1 MILPRGSIVA
11 IAGATSIT
19 LSEHN
24 RGDFTIAPKRIENSK
39 RMIDGTLRKNV
50 VATKMTYSCS
60 WTDLPSIDAN
70 TVDGYAGAAKMR
82 AFHLANPGK
91 VTLTLKYDTDGA
103 GTLTTTDDVMISNF
117 TYLVKGRST
126 SNFDLVDVSIE
137 FEEV

>member
-11 IAGATSIT
+11 LAGATSIT

-24 RGDFTIAPKRIENSK
+24 RSDFTISPKRIENAK

-50 VATKMTYSCS
+50 VATKNTYSCS
-60 WTDLPSIDAN
+60 WTDLPSVDAS
-70 TVDGYAGAAKMR
+70 TVDGWAGAAKMR
-82 AFHLANPGK
+82 AFHLANVGK
-91 VTLTLKYDTDGA
+91 ITLTLQYDIDGT
-103 GTLTTTDDVMISNF
+103 GTLITTDDVMITNF
-117 TYLVKGRST
+117 SYLIKGRST